1 MQRRRAGFGCTR
13 PHDIALLNVPTAE
26 HPREVELLS
35 PLMRWHSLPHGAPIP
50 PGGPPHLANGC

>member
-50 PGGPPHLANGC
+50 PGVLRI